1 MKSIIQKE
9 KECYFC
15 HTTTN
20 LHEHHIYF
28 GANRKTSE
36 QNGFKVWL
44 CARHHNMSNEGVHF
58 DRAKDIY
65 LKQLCQSIYE
75 QRHTREDFMALIG
88 KNYLGDIN
96 GNNRHD

>member
-1 MKSIIQKE
+1 MRSIIQKD

-15 HTTTN
+15 HTIQN

-28 GANRKTSE
+28 GKNRKISE

-58 DRAKDIY
+58 DTAKDTY
-65 LKQLCQSIYE
+65 LKQLCQSTYE
-75 QRHTREDFMALIG
+75 QSHSRQDFMKLIG
-88 KNYLGDIN
+88 KNYLGN
-96 GNNRHD
+96 YTKLV